1 MEKILRGKYLV
12 RRATLEETGQKV
24 LIITGIFHPQNFDVD
39 DVKSNDEMW
48 VSDLI
53 VAPGGIRFSDPLGSD
68 GGSPE
73 DFLNGDAQSPRSW
86 KTRES
91 L

>member
-12 RRATLEETGQKV
+12 RKSKLKNGQDVVTLSGV
-24 LIITGIFHPQNFDVD
+24 FHPQNFDISEIKD
-39 DVKSNDEMW
+39 NDEMW
-48 VSDLI
+48 VSNII
-53 VAPGGIRFSDPLGSD
+53 VSSGGIRFSDPIGID

-73 DFLNGDAQSPRSW
+73 DFLSGINQSPLDW
-86 KTRES
+86 KTKGF